1 VSSLLRDRPAGTAA
15 MLAVF
20 ADEALLRGALAFE
33 SALAAAQAAE
43 GLIGEG
49 DAAAIAAACRSLTP
63 DITALAEEAAHAG
76 TLAIP
81 LVARLRAALKETYP
95 EAAAAVHRGATSQDL
110 ADTALMLQARAAM
123 ALLMADATRL
133 ELALV
138 ALTERHATTPTLG
151 RTLLQGALPIT
162 FGLRTAGWLTGIH
175 AAGHRVQR
183 EAEAALML
191 QLGGAAGTLA
201 GMGSSETA
209 VAIVQ
214 RVAETLGLGMPV
226 TPWHA
231 RREAVAGLGA
241 ALAILTGAMGKMAR
255 DISLLAQ
262 NEVAEA
268 FEPRQPGRGGS
279 SAMAHKRN
287 PTGCQVALSA
297 ALRAPGL
304 AATLLAGLPQE
315 HERGL
320 GGWQAEGPV
329 LADLFILAHGAVVAM
344 ADVAEGLQVDTAAMA
359 RNLAA
364 AGVGSDTGAAALLV
378 QRALAA
384 QLGALRED

>member
-1 VSSLLRDRPAGTAA
+1 MSSLLRDRPAGSTA

-20 ADEALLRGALAFE
+20 ADEALLRGALDFE
-33 SALAAAQAAE
+33 AALAAAQAAE
-43 GLIGEG
+43 GLIAKA
-49 DAAAIAAACRSLTP
+49 DAAAIGAACRSLAP
-63 DITALAEEAAHAG
+63 DIAALAEAAAHAG

-81 LVARLRAALKETYP
+81 LVAKLRAALQEAHP
-95 EAAAAVHRGATSQDL
+95 QAAAAVHRGATSQDL
-110 ADTALMLQARAAM
+110 ADTALMLQASAAM
-123 ALLMADATRL
+123 ALLVADATRL
-133 ELALV
+133 ETALV
-138 ALTERHATTPTLG
+138 GLTRRYAETPALG
-151 RTLLQGALPIT
+151 RTLLQGALPVT
-162 FGLRTAGWLTGIH
+162 FGLKTAGWLTGIH
-175 AAGHRVQR
+175 AARRRVQR
-183 EAEAALML
+183 EAEAALVL
-191 QLGGAAGTLA
+191 QFGGAAGTLA
-201 GMGSSETA
+201 GMDDRGLS
-209 VAIVQ
+209 VAQ
-214 RVAETLGLGMPV
+214 RMADALALGMPV

-231 RREAVAGLGA
+231 RREAIAALGA
-241 ALAILTGAMGKMAR
+241 ALAILTGAAAKMAR

-262 NEVAEA
+262 NEVGEA
-268 FEPRQPGRGGS
+268 FEPRLSGRGGS

-304 AATLLAGLPQE
+304 AATLLVGLPQE

-344 ADVAEGLQVDTAAMA
+344 ADVAEGLEVDTAAMA

-364 AGVGSDTGAAALLV
+364 AGVGPDTGASSVLV

-384 QLGALRED
+384 LQED